1 MNVKLL
7 EELVDVQGVAGYE
20 DLVQAIVVREL
31 KPCVDEL
38 YEDRMGNVIAVK
50 RATEG
55 FEGERPLRV
64 MVCAHCDECG
74 FMVREVTDAGYV
86 RLRGVSGPNNQT
98 VIGQQVR
105 IAGTETVCGVLVP
118 TSPDL
123 TTFPKI
129 EDLLVHT
136 GRDADWVRQRVRVG
150 DRATFDISLS
160 TFNESIITGRN
171 FDDRLGVF
179 CMIEAMQALKD
190 TPVSVDVYAVSS
202 VQEEIGT
209 RGAMVASI
217 AIKPDIGIALDGG
230 CIECPTYGKKDGWTA
245 KVGGGASIYQADGL
259 TVCSKTLNGFL
270 EGLAKREKIP
280 CHDNWHGGTDA
291 HQMQKQGNGAYV
303 TTIGVP
309 TGYMHWPH
317 ALADLRDVQAVT
329 DLLQVF
335 LPEAHMMGVSIDP
348 WRKIDTGSAV

>member
-1 MNVKLL
+1 MNMKLL
-7 EELVDVQGVAGYE
+7 EELSDVQGVAGYE
-20 DLVQAIVVREL
+20 ELVQKTVTREL
-31 KPCVDEL
+31 LACCEEVN
-38 YEDRMGNVIAVK
+38 EDRMGNIIGVK
-50 RATEG
+50 RAG
-55 FEGERPLRV
+55 KKVSGDRPPRV
-64 MVCAHCDECG
+64 MLCAHCDESG
-74 FMVREVTDAGYV
+74 FMVREVTAEGYV

-118 TSPDL
+118 TKPDL

-129 EDLLVHT
+129 EDLLLDT
-136 GRDADWVRQRVRVG
+136 GRDVEWVKKRVRVG

-160 TFNESIITGRN
+160 KFNGSIITGRN

-179 CMIEAMQALKD
+179 CMIEAMKAIQKAS
-190 TPVSVDVYAVSS
+190 VSVDIYAVSS

-209 RGAMVASI
+209 RGAMVASN

-230 CIECPTYGKKDGWTA
+230 CIECPTFGRKDGWTS
-245 KVGGGASIYQADGL
+245 KIGGGVAIYQADGL
-259 TVCSKTLNGFL
+259 TVCSKTVNEFL
-270 EGLAKREKIP
+270 QKLAGKEKIP

-317 ALADLRDVQAVT
+317 ALADLGDVQAVI
-329 DLLQVF
+329 DLLKAF
-335 LPEAHMMGVSIDP
+335 LVEAHKIGVSTNP
-348 WRKIDTGSAV
+348 WRKL

>member
-1 MNVKLL
+1 MNLKLL

-31 KPCVDEL
+31 QGFCDEV
-38 YEDRMGNVIAVK
+38 YEDRMGSIIAVR
-50 RATEG
+50 RATG
-55 FEGERPLRV
+55 VPAGERALRV

-98 VIGQQVR
+98 VIGQQIR
-105 IAGTETVCGVLVP
+105 IAGSETVRGVMVP
-118 TSPDL
+118 TTPEL
-123 TTFPKI
+123 KEFPKI
-129 EDLLVHT
+129 ETLLVDT
-136 GRDADWVRQRVRVG
+136 GRAADWVRERVRVG

-160 TFNESIITGRN
+160 TFNETIITGRN

-179 CMIEAMQALKD
+179 CMVEAMRAIKD
-190 TPVSVDVYAVSS
+190 TAVSVDIYAVSS

-230 CIECPTYGKKDGWTA
+230 CIDCPTYGKKDGWTSRI
-245 KVGGGASIYQADGL
+245 GGGVAIYQADGL
-259 TVCSKTLNGFL
+259 TVSSKKLNGFL
-270 EGLAKREKIP
+270 EDLAAREKIP

-291 HQMQKQGNGAYV
+291 HQMQKQGNSAYA

-329 DLLQVF
+329 DLLAAF
-335 LPEAHMMGVSIDP
+335 LVEAHTMGVSPDP
-348 WRKIDTGSAV
+348 WRKL